1 MVLTQADVAELSAW
15 HQDRKGSLI
24 KMFEERIKE
33 RKVVTGERSVL
44 KELDRIKNDLLA
56 KHNLRDARKQLDKL
70 LGEKGDLHKFLS
82 SFEEVTNYNFKM
94 MSAIAYA
101 LEALFRLTEKAK
113 AEHLEPEKMAKD
125 TLDKLQK
132 GGANLRDDMQKV
144 RLMAQKIEAL
154 ERKAA

>member
-70 LGEKGDLHKFLS
+70 LKLEKL
-82 SFEEVTNYNFKM
+82 
-94 MSAIAYA
+94 
-101 LEALFRLTEKAK
+101 KA
-113 AEHLEPEKMAKD
+113 
-125 TLDKLQK
+125 
-132 GGANLRDDMQKV
+132 
-144 RLMAQKIEAL
+144 
-154 ERKAA
+154 